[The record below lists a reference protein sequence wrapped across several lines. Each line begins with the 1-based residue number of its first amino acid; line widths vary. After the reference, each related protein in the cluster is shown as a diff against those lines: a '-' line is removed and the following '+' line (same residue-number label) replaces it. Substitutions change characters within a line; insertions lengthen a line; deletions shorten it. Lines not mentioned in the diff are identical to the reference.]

1 MKKQAQA
8 CPISTDRVNS
18 KLTKIY
24 SIVTFTVVSI
34 FLFTPFKEI
43 IYLSAFDFIIRIFWG
58 IKFSPICSVIK
69 YGLKVG
75 NVPVHMV
82 NAGPKKF
89 AAKVGMLFTVLI
101 SIGVILDLPSL
112 SFVSGGIAFVAIG
125 AEVFFD
131 YCLACTIY
139 SYLPE
144 SWKKY
149 L

>member
-1 MKKQAQA
+1 MKNNPQV

-24 SIVTFTVVSI
+24 SIFTFTIISL
-34 FLFTPFKEI
+34 FLFTPFKEVI
-43 IYLSAFDFIIRIFWG
+43 LLSAFDFIIRIFFG
-58 IKFSPICSVIK
+58 IRFSPVCTTIK
-69 YGLKVG
+69 LGLKYG

-89 AAKVGMLFTVLI
+89 AAKVGLLFTVII
-101 SIGVILDLPSL
+101 SFGVIFNFPTVSL
-112 SFVSGGIAFVAIG
+112 IAGIIAFIAIG

-139 SYLPE
+139 TSFPE
-144 SWKKY
+144 SWKN
-149 L
+149 